1 MRVPPHDND
10 AEQSVLGS
18 ILIDREAL
26 AIVRDVLVPEDF
38 YAERHAV
45 LYRAALALDDRGEA
59 IDTVTLRDQLERG
72 PGIGTRR
79 RHGLHRRAHAG
90 GAELRERQALRGHR
104 HRACAPPPPHRRP
117 AEG

>member
-1 MRVPPHDND
+1 MTSLPQAELLGRGAASGSPALRVPPHDNE
-10 AEQSVLGS
+10 AEQAVLGG

-26 AIVRDVLVPEDF
+26 SIVRDVLVPEDF

-72 PGIGTRR
+72 PGIGR
-79 RHGLHRRAHAG
+79 AG
-90 GAELRERQALRGHR
+90 G
-104 HRACAPPPPHRRP
+104 
-117 AEG
+117 